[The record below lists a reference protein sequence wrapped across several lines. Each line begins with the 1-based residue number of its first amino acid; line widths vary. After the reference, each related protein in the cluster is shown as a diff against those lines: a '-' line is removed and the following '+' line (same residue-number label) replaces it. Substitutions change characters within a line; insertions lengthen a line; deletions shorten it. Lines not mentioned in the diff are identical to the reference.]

1 MYIINSMDIA
11 LIFSLSLLWVLIV
24 ARIIWR
30 VIQKRDPLTAVMPT
44 IVVSTVNKIPTVLT
58 KASKAK
64 ERQEYIDNNG

>member
-1 MYIINSMDIA
+1 MFSMDIA
-11 LIFSLSLLWVLIV
+11 LIFILSLLWVLIV

-44 IVVSTVNKIPTVLT
+44 IVVSTVNKIPTVLL